1 MYGMSGEAFIKEMT
15 LSWAVK
21 DKVSF
26 DALKKKKKAGEGKRA
41 S

>member
-1 MYGMSGEAFIKEMT
+1 MYGMSGEGFVKEMT

-26 DALKKKKKAGEGKRA
+26 DALKKKAGEGRRA